1 VLLVRTAFDPPA
13 FDMAVSAA
21 LLQRVAAGEL
31 PEVLRVHAHRGPAV
45 AFGRRD
51 TFAPGYRAALGAAA
65 AHGCA
70 AIERLAGGRAA
81 VYHRGTL
88 EIGEVLAD
96 EAAALHLRERF
107 VATAEVLVEALR
119 AVGVDARIGGVPG
132 EYCPGDF
139 SVNARGAVKLAGSA
153 QRVVRRAAYVG
164 TVLVVE
170 DAAFV
175 EAVVRDVYAALG
187 LDVVPG
193 TSGAVAGERPGAGME
208 AVAAAVVDAY
218 ARRHELVPGEI
229 DEQTLVLARAL
240 EPRFRAPSDR

>member
-1 VLLVRTAFDPPA
+1 MLLVRESFDPPA

-21 LLQRVAAGEL
+21 LLERVSAGEL
-31 PEVLRVHAHRGPAV
+31 PEVLRVHAHREPVV

-51 TFAPGYRAALGAAA
+51 TFAPGYPAALDAAA

-81 VYHRGTL
+81 VYHAGTL
-88 EIGEVLAD
+88 EVGEVLAD

-119 AVGVDARIGGVPG
+119 AVGVDARIGPVPG

-139 SVNARGAVKLAGSA
+139 SVNARGARKLAGSA

-164 TVLVVE
+164 TVLVVS
-170 DAAFV
+170 DAAAV
-175 EAVVRDVYAALG
+175 AAVVRDVYAALG
-187 LDVVPG
+187 LEV
-193 TSGAVAGERPGAGME
+193 TAESTGAVDEERPGAGPA
-208 AVAAAVVDAY
+208 AVADAVIAAY
-218 ARRHELVPGEI
+218 ARRHELEPGGI
-229 DEQTLVLARAL
+229 DERTLELAREL
-240 EPRFRAPSDR
+240 ESRFRPTVGR

>member
-1 VLLVRTAFDPPA
+1 
-13 FDMAVSAA
+13 
-21 LLQRVAAGEL
+21 
-31 PEVLRVHAHRGPAV
+31 VLRVHVHRGPVV

-51 TFAPGYRAALGAAA
+51 TFAPGYPAALDAAA

-81 VYHRGTL
+81 VYHAGTL
-88 EIGEVLAD
+88 EVGEVLAD

-107 VATAEVLVEALR
+107 AATAEVLVEALR
-119 AVGVDARIGGVPG
+119 ALDVDARIGSVPG

-139 SVNARGAVKLAGSA
+139 SVNARGALKLAGSA

-175 EAVVRDVYAALG
+175 EEVVRDVYAALG
-187 LDVVPG
+187 LEVSAG
-193 TSGAVAGERPGAGME
+193 SAGAVAGEQPGIGTE
-208 AVAAAVVDAY
+208 AVADAVIAAF
-218 ARRHELVPGEI
+218 ARRHELEPGTI
-229 DEQTLVLARAL
+229 DDRTLAIAREL
-240 EPRFRAPSDR
+240 EPRFRPTFQG